1 VSPLLGRART
11 NAAPLAD
18 RLDAL
23 DELVDALT
31 DRVEP
36 ALLADARG
44 VLGRAGERLRLSAEH
59 TVVALA
65 GATGSGKSSLF
76 NALSGL
82 DISAV
87 GVRRPVTSL
96 THACV
101 WDGQGAAPLLDWL
114 DVRHRVEHPSG
125 NGAASGDLQG
135 LILLDLP
142 DHDSTVAGH
151 RLQVDRLVRMVDL
164 FIWVVD
170 PQKYADAA
178 LHEHYLRPL
187 ATHAGVT
194 VLALNQIDRV
204 SPAEAVSCRD
214 DLRRLLNSEGLTAAR
229 LVMVSARTGEGL
241 PELREVI
248 AAAVRERTAAHDRI
262 SADVDDVVAGLSAVA
277 TPGEGSRGHGV
288 AEVSQLSRTALLGAV
303 ADAAGVPVVGAAV
316 EKSWR
321 ARSVAATG
329 VPWTRW
335 VRRLRPDPLRRLH
348 LEAAGAGDPATLAR
362 SSLPSA
368 TPVQRSRVETAVRG
382 LADDASSG
390 LPAPWVQSVRRAA
403 RARGHDL
410 PDALDSAVVG
420 TDLGVQRRPLWWRL
434 IGFVQLVLAV
444 SVAVGALWLLARGV
458 VAWLGLPA
466 LPVVLLDPD
475 QDPGFGWPSV
485 PLPTLLVVGG
495 LLFSVLVAGLSRVV
509 ARAGGRRRRRRV
521 EAALRERI
529 GVVVDDLVL
538 APVTVELQTY
548 QRVQDTVAR
557 ARR

>member
-1 VSPLLGRART
+1 MSPLLGRSRT
-11 NAAPLAD
+11 SAAPLAQ
-18 RLDAL
+18 RLAAL
-23 DELVDALT
+23 DDVVDALA

-36 ALLADARG
+36 TILAQPRG
-44 VLGRAGERLRLSAEH
+44 VLDRAGERLRLSAEH

-82 DISAV
+82 EISAV
-87 GVRRPVTSL
+87 GVRRPVTSQ

-101 WDGQGAAPLLDWL
+101 WNGEGAAPLLDWL
-114 DVRHRVEHPSG
+114 DVRHRVEHPGG
-125 NGAASGDLQG
+125 NGAESEDLAG

-151 RLQVDRLVRMVDL
+151 RLQVDRLVQLVDL
-164 FIWVVD
+164 FVWVVD

-187 ATHAGVT
+187 TAHAAGM
-194 VLALNQIDRV
+194 VLALNQIDRI
-204 SPAEAVSCRD
+204 SPAEAVSCRE
-214 DLRRLLNSEGLTAAR
+214 DLRRLLDSEGLGAAR
-229 LVMVSARTGEGL
+229 VITVSARTGEGL
-241 PELREVI
+241 PELRAVI
-248 AAAVRERTAAHDRI
+248 ADAVQENTAAHNRI
-262 SADVDDVVAGLSAVA
+262 SADVDDAVEGLAAVA
-277 TPGEGSRGHGV
+277 TPAGPGPGRAAQVSR
-288 AEVSQLSRTALLGAV
+288 SSRTALLGAV

-335 VRRLRPDPLRRLH
+335 MRRLRPDPLRRLH
-348 LEAAGAGDPATLAR
+348 LEAGGAGDPATLAR
-362 SSLPSA
+362 SSLPAA

-390 LPAPWVQSVRRAA
+390 LPAIWVHSVRRAA
-403 RARGHDL
+403 RARGDDL
-410 PDALDSAVVG
+410 PDALDRAVVG
-420 TDLGVQRRPLWWRL
+420 TDLGVHRRPLWWAL
-434 IGFVQLVLAV
+434 VGFVQLLLAV
-444 SVAVGALWLLARGV
+444 AVTVGALWLIARGV

-466 LPVVLLDPD
+466 LPVVDLDPD

-485 PLPTLLVVGG
+485 PLPTVLLVLG
-495 LLFSVLVAGLSRVV
+495 LLLSVLVAGFSRVV
-509 ARAGGRRRRRRV
+509 ARAGARRRRRRV
-521 EAALRERI
+521 EAALREKI

-538 APVTVELQTY
+538 APVAAELQTY
-548 QRVQDTVAR
+548 ERVQVAVAK

>member
-1 VSPLLGRART
+1 MSPLLSRT
-11 NAAPLAD
+11 RTSAAPLAD

-36 ALLADARG
+36 AVLADAHG

-59 TVVALA
+59 TAVALA

-82 DISAV
+82 EISAV
-87 GVRRPVTSL
+87 GVRRPVTSQ

-114 DVRHRVEHPSG
+114 DVRHRVEHPG
-125 NGAASGDLQG
+125 PNGAGAADLHG

-151 RLQVDRLVRMVDL
+151 KLQVDRLVQMVDL

-187 ATHAGVT
+187 AAHAAGMV
-194 VLALNQIDRV
+194 VALNQIDRV
-204 SPAEAVSCRD
+204 SPAEGVSCRD
-214 DLRRLLNSEGLTAAR
+214 DLRRLLDSEGLAAAR
-229 LVMVSARTGEGL
+229 VLTVSARTGQGL

-262 SADVDDVVAGLSAVA
+262 SADVDDAVAALSAMA
-277 TPGEGSRGHGV
+277 TSADGRRGDV
-288 AEVSQLSRTALLGAV
+288 EVSRSSRTALLGAV

-335 VRRLRPDPLRRLH
+335 VRGLRPDPLRRLH

-403 RARGHDL
+403 RARGDDL
-410 PDALDSAVVG
+410 PDALDRAVVG
-420 TDLGVQRRPLWWRL
+420 TDLGVQRRPLWWRA
-434 IGFVQLVLAV
+434 IGVVQLVLAV
-444 SVAVGALWLLARGV
+444 AVAVGALWLLARGV

-495 LLFSVLVAGLSRVV
+495 LLLSVLVAGLSRVV
-509 ARAGGRRRRRRV
+509 ARAGARRRRRRV

-529 GVVVDDLVL
+529 AVVVDDLVL
-538 APVTVELQTY
+538 APVAAELETY
-548 QRVQDTVAR
+548 QRARAAADR

>member
-1 VSPLLGRART
+1 VSPLLGRKRT
-11 NAAPLAD
+11 SAAPLTE
-18 RLDAL
+18 RLAAL
-23 DELVDALT
+23 DDLVEALT

-36 ALLADARG
+36 PLLAEPRA
-44 VLGRAGERLRLSAEH
+44 VLDRAGERLRRSAEH

-87 GVRRPVTSL
+87 GVRRPVTSQ

-101 WDGQGAAPLLDWL
+101 WDGEGAAPLLDWL
-114 DVRHRVEHPSG
+114 DVRHRVEHPNA
-125 NGAASGDLQG
+125 NGAESGELQG

-151 RLQVDRLVRMVDL
+151 RLQVDRLVQMVDL
-164 FIWVVD
+164 FVWVVD

-187 ATHAGVT
+187 AAHAAGM

-204 SPAEAVSCRD
+204 SPAEAVTCRE
-214 DLRRLLNSEGLTAAR
+214 DLRRLLDSEGLAAAR
-229 LVMVSARTGEGL
+229 VIAVSARTGEGL
-241 PELREVI
+241 PDLRSAI
-248 AAAVRERTAAHDRI
+248 AAAVQENTAAHNRI
-262 SADVDDVVAGLSAVA
+262 SADIDDAVAGLAAVA
-277 TPGEGSRGHGV
+277 APSDGSGRV
-288 AEVSQLSRTALLGAV
+288 SAEVSRSSRASLLAAV

-348 LEAAGAGDPATLAR
+348 LAAGGAGNPATLAR
-362 SSLPSA
+362 SSLPAA

-390 LPAPWVQSVRRAA
+390 LPATWIHSVRRAA
-403 RARGHDL
+403 RARGDDL
-410 PDALDSAVVG
+410 PDALDRAVVG
-420 TDLGVQRRPLWWRL
+420 TDLGVHRRPLWWGL
-434 IGFVQLVLAV
+434 VGAIQLLLAV
-444 SVAVGALWLLARGV
+444 AVALGVLWLIARGV

-466 LPVVLLDPD
+466 LPDVEFDPD

-485 PLPTLLVVGG
+485 PLPTILLVLG
-495 LLFSVLVAGLSRVV
+495 LVLSVLVAGLSRVV
-509 ARAGGRRRRRRV
+509 ARAGARRRRRRV
-521 EAALRERI
+521 EAALRQRI

-538 APVTVELQTY
+538 APVAAELATY
-548 QRVQDTVAR
+548 ERVQVAVTR

>member
-1 VSPLLGRART
+1 MSPLLGRART
-11 NAAPLAD
+11 SAAPLAD

-23 DELVDALT
+23 DELVEALT
-31 DRVEP
+31 DRAEP
-36 ALLADARG
+36 ALLGQARG
-44 VLGRAGERLRLSAEH
+44 LLGRAGERLRLSAEH

-87 GVRRPVTSL
+87 GVRRPVTSQ

-101 WDGQGAAPLLDWL
+101 WDGEGAAPLLDWL
-114 DVRHRVEHPSG
+114 DVRHRVQHPSA

-151 RLQVDRLVRMVDL
+151 RLQVDRLVQMVDL
-164 FIWVVD
+164 FVWVVD

-187 ATHAGVT
+187 AAHAAGT
-194 VLALNQIDRV
+194 VLALNQIDRI
-204 SPAEAVSCRD
+204 SPAEAITCRD
-214 DLRRLLNSEGLTAAR
+214 DLRRLLDSEGLAAAR
-229 LVMVSARTGEGL
+229 VLTVSARTGEGL

-248 AAAVRERTAAHDRI
+248 AAAVRERTAARERI
-262 SADVDDVVAGLSAVA
+262 SADVDDAVAGLAAVA
-277 TPGEGSRGHGV
+277 TPPDGARGGRADVSRL
-288 AEVSQLSRTALLGAV
+288 ARTALLGAV

-335 VRRLRPDPLRRLH
+335 VRGLRPDPLRRLH
-348 LEAAGAGDPATLAR
+348 LEAGGAGDPATLAR

-368 TPVQRSRVETAVRG
+368 TPVQRSRVDTAVRG

-390 LPAPWVQSVRRAA
+390 LPAVWVQSVRRAA
-403 RARGHDL
+403 RARGDDL
-410 PDALDSAVVG
+410 PDALDRAVVG

-444 SVAVGALWLLARGV
+444 AVTVGALWLLARGV

-466 LPVVLLDPD
+466 LPVVVLDPD
-475 QDPGFGWPSV
+475 QDPGFGWPGV

-495 LLFSVLVAGLSRVV
+495 LLLSVLVAGLSRIV
-509 ARAGGRRRRRRV
+509 ARVGARRRRRRV

-529 GVVVDDLVL
+529 AGVVDDLVL
-538 APVTVELQTY
+538 APVTAELQTY
-548 QRVQDTVAR
+548 QRVCNAVAR

>member
-1 VSPLLGRART
+1 MSPLLGRSRT
-11 NAAPLAD
+11 SAAPLAD

-23 DELVDALT
+23 EELVEALT

-36 ALLADARG
+36 ALLAEAHG
-44 VLGRAGERLRLSAEH
+44 VLSRAGERLRLSAEH

-76 NALSGL
+76 NALAGL

-87 GVRRPVTSL
+87 GVRRPVTSQS
-96 THACV
+96 HACV
-101 WDGQGAAPLLDWL
+101 WGGEGAAPLLDWL

-125 NGAASGDLQG
+125 NGGASADLQG

-151 RLQVDRLVRMVDL
+151 RLQVDRLVQMVDL
-164 FIWVVD
+164 FVWVVD

-187 ATHAGVT
+187 AAHAAGT
-194 VLALNQIDRV
+194 VLALNQIDRIT
-204 SPAEAVSCRD
+204 PAEANSCRD
-214 DLRRLLNSEGLTAAR
+214 DLRRLLDSEGLAAAR
-229 LVMVSARTGEGL
+229 VLTVSALTGEGL
-241 PELREVI
+241 PELREIV
-248 AAAVRERTAAHDRI
+248 AAAVQERTAARDRI
-262 SADVDDVVAGLSAVA
+262 SADVDDVVAALAAVA
-277 TPGEGSRGHGV
+277 TPSDGARGAPAAVSR
-288 AEVSQLSRTALLGAV
+288 SSRTGLLDAV
-303 ADAAGVPVVGAAV
+303 ADAAGVPVVGRAV

-335 VRRLRPDPLRRLH
+335 VRGLRPDPLRRLH
-348 LEAAGAGDPATLAR
+348 LEAGGAADPATLAR
-362 SSLPSA
+362 SSLPAA

-382 LADDASSG
+382 LADDASRG
-390 LPAPWVQSVRRAA
+390 LPAAWVQSVRRAA
-403 RARGHDL
+403 RARGADL
-410 PDALDSAVVG
+410 PDALDRAVVG

-444 SVAVGALWLLARGV
+444 ATAVGALWLIARGV

-495 LLFSVLVAGLSRVV
+495 LLLSVLVAGLSRVV
-509 ARAGGRRRRRRV
+509 ARVGARRRRRRV

-529 GVVVDDLVL
+529 AVVVDELVL
-538 APVTVELQTY
+538 APVTAELQIY
-548 QRVQDTVAR
+548 RRVQGAIAR

>member
-1 VSPLLGRART
+1 MSRLLGRSRT
-11 NAAPLAD
+11 SATPLAD

-23 DELVDALT
+23 DGLVDALT
-31 DRVEP
+31 GRVEP

-87 GVRRPVTSL
+87 GVRRPVTSQ

-101 WDGQGAAPLLDWL
+101 WGGEGAAPLLDWL
-114 DVRHRVEHPSG
+114 AVRHRVEHPSG
-125 NGAASGDLQG
+125 NGAESGDLHG
-135 LILLDLP
+135 LVLLDLP
-142 DHDSTVAGH
+142 DHDSTVTGH
-151 RLQVDRLVRMVDL
+151 KLQVDRLVQMVDL

-187 ATHAGVT
+187 AAHAAGM
-194 VLALNQIDRV
+194 VLVLNQIDRV
-204 SPAEAVSCRD
+204 SPAEATSCRD
-214 DLRRLLNSEGLTAAR
+214 DLRRLLDSEGLAASR
-229 LVMVSARTGEGL
+229 VLAVSARTGEGL
-241 PELREVI
+241 PALRELIV
-248 AAAVRERTAAHDRI
+248 AAVRERTAAHERI
-262 SADVDDVVAGLSAVA
+262 SADVDDAVAALAAVA
-277 TPGEGSRGHGV
+277 TPPDGARGGRVDVSGS
-288 AEVSQLSRTALLGAV
+288 SRTALLGAV
-303 ADAAGVPVVGAAV
+303 SDAAGVPVVGAAV

-335 VRRLRPDPLRRLH
+335 VRGLRPDPLRRLH
-348 LEAAGAGDPATLAR
+348 LEAGGAGNPATLAR
-362 SSLPSA
+362 SSLPAA
-368 TPVQRSRVETAVRG
+368 TPVQRSRVETAVRA

-390 LPAPWVQSVRRAA
+390 LPAAWVQSVRRAA
-403 RARGHDL
+403 RARGDDL
-410 PDALDSAVVG
+410 PDALDRAVVG

-434 IGFVQLVLAV
+434 IGAVQLLLAV
-444 SVAVGALWLLARGV
+444 AVAVGALWLIARGV
-458 VAWLGLPA
+458 MAYLGLPA
-466 LPVVLLDPD
+466 LPLVPIDPD
-475 QDPGFGWPSV
+475 QNPGFGWPSV
-485 PLPTLLVVGG
+485 PLPTLLLIGG
-495 LLFSVLVAGLSRVV
+495 LLLSVLVAGASRVV

-529 GVVVDDLVL
+529 AVVVDDLVL
-538 APVTVELQTY
+538 APVTEELLTY
-548 QRVQDTVAR
+548 ERVQEAVAR
-557 ARR
+557 AHR